1 MEKFFDVRNASH
13 GSLVRKAASW
23 LCCLM
28 AVFLMTSSSKVTTI
42 FVIGDSTAAEKSGF
56 KSSPERG
63 WGMVFQGCFDDKVL
77 VDNHAVNGRSSKSF
91 MDEGRWQKVLDKIKP
106 GDYVIIQF
114 GHNDEKP
121 DPKRHTDAETSFAD
135 NLRRYVNETRAKGG
149 IPVLMNAVVRRCWY
163 VEKDTNDDDEKLR
176 GTNYAGEEKINSDTL
191 VDTHG
196 KYVVVPE
203 KVAKEM
209 NVAFVN
215 ATQITHDLET
225 RLGAEGGRKL
235 HMWFRPG
242 ENPQVA
248 KGRQDNTHYN
258 VYGAHVVS
266 NLLADALAEQVPALK
281 KHVRHYDYVVSA
293 DGRGNFM
300 NLQEAVDAVPAGKK
314 VSILVLGGTWKKP
327 DVEKGKKIKFVK
339 QLGAKIG

>member
-1 MEKFFDVRNASH
+1 MKKIMN
-13 GSLVRKAASW
+13 LRKTMAW
-23 LCCLM
+23 LFCMM

-42 FVIGDSTAAEKSGF
+42 FVIGDSTAAEKGNP
-56 KSSPERG
+56 KGNPERG
-63 WGMVFQGCFDDKVL
+63 WGMVLQGCFDDKIL

-91 MDEGRWQKVLDKIKP
+91 IDEGRWQKVLDRMKP

-149 IPVLMNAVVRRCWY
+149 IPVIMNAVVRRCWY

-176 GTNYAGEEKINSDTL
+176 GTNYGGEEKINSDTL

-196 KYVVVPE
+196 KYVLVPG

-209 NVAFVN
+209 NVHFVN
-215 ATQITHDLET
+215 ATQLTHDLET
-225 RLGAEGGRKL
+225 QLGVVGSRKL

-242 ENPQVA
+242 ENKQVP

-258 VYGAHVVS
+258 VYGAHVVA
-266 NLLADALAEQVPALK
+266 NVLADALGEEIPALK
-281 KHVRHYDYVVSA
+281 KHIRHYDYVVSA
-293 DGRGNFM
+293 KGRGNFM
-300 NLQEAVDAVPAGKK
+300 KLQEAVDAVPVGKK
-314 VSILVLGGTWKKP
+314 TSILVIGGEWQKP
-327 DVEKGKKIKFVK
+327 QVTKGKKIKFVK
-339 QLGAKIG
+339 MLGATIK

>member
-1 MEKFFDVRNASH
+1 MMLITKRVLAY
-13 GSLVRKAASW
+13 VA
-23 LCCLM
+23 CLLLTL
-28 AVFLMTSSSKVTTI
+28 LMTSSSKLTTI
-42 FVIGDSTAAEKSGF
+42 FIIGDSTAAEKSRF

-63 WGMVFQGCFDDKVL
+63 WGMVLQGCFDDKIL

-91 MDEGRWQKVLDKIKP
+91 IDEGRWQKVLDKIKP

-149 IPVLMNAVVRRCWY
+149 IPVIMNAVVRRCWY

-176 GTNYAGEEKINSDTL
+176 GTNYNGEEKINSDTL

-209 NVAFVN
+209 NVTFVN
-215 ATQITHDLET
+215 ATKITHDLET

-242 ENPQVA
+242 ENRQVP

-258 VYGAHVVS
+258 VYGAHVVA
-266 NLLADALAEQVPALK
+266 NLLADALGEEIPTLK

-293 DGRGNFM
+293 QGRGNYM
-300 NLQEAVDAVPAGKK
+300 TLQEAVDAVPVGKK
-314 VSILVLGGTWKKP
+314 VKVLVLGGTWQKP
-327 DVEKGKKIKFVK
+327 AIAKGKKIQFVK